1 MPMGSAIVMEDLRK
15 QYGDLVAVDGLSLA
29 VEQGEVFGLLGP
41 NGAGKTTTIRML
53 VGLTEPDG
61 GRAAVNGFDVIREP
75 VKMKAGVGVVPEL
88 SNLYPELTCLDNLL
102 YTAELYGVPRR
113 ERLARSEAL
122 LEQVGLTEKRNA
134 GFGKLSRGMKRRLT
148 IAAALVHRPA
158 VLFLDEP
165 ITGLDVFSARS
176 LRGLVRE
183 LNAGGTTIVL
193 TTHLIAEADELCH
206 RIGLLVK
213 GRLMALDSP
222 AALKARVAAEQRLWV
237 ELDSA
242 PPATALEQ
250 LGVVASLSPAK
261 TAGNRLLLS
270 AGDVHAALQ
279 EVMAWSVSHGLRIRH
294 LATQPP
300 TLEEAFVRLTGIDA
314 DVMTVDK
321 SQKPAGGG

>member
-1 MPMGSAIVMEDLRK
+1 MGAAIVMESLRK
-15 QYGDLVAVDGLSLA
+15 QYGDLVAVDGLSLE

-122 LEQVGLTEKRNA
+122 LEQVGLTNRRDA

-165 ITGLDVFSARS
+165 TTGLDVFSARS

-213 GRLMALDSP
+213 GRLLALDSP
-222 AALKARVAAEQRLWV
+222 AALKSRVAAEQRLWV
-237 ELDSA
+237 ELESE

-250 LGVVASLSPAK
+250 LAAVPSLSLAE
-261 TAGNRLLLS
+261 TAGNRLLL
-270 AGDVHAALQ
+270 AATDVHAALRD
-279 EVMAWSVSHGLRIRH
+279 VVAWSVNHGLRIRH

-321 SQKPAGGG
+321 PQKPAGGG